1 MVDVVGKAGA
11 VPFWQSGPIAVKIG
25 VMLLVIVISMVTTV
39 AHCPASGV
47 NVYVLVPTEAVL
59 IVAGFHV
66 PVMPLVDVVGK
77 AGAVP
82 FWQSGPIAAKAGVML
97 LVIVISTVTAAAH

>member
-1 MVDVVGKAGA
+1 MVITI
-11 VPFWQSGPIAVKIG
+11 S
-25 VMLLVIVISMVTTV
+25 IVTAV

-47 NVYVLVPTEAVL
+47 NVYVVVPTEAVL

-66 PVMPLVDVVGK
+66 PVMPLVEVEGN

-82 FWQSGPIAAKAGVML
+82 FWHSGPIEPKAGVIL
-97 LVIVISTVTAAAH
+97 VVIVISIVTAVAH